1 MNNNSENQTSTEN
14 KTEGTANELSDLGKI
29 TVNSAVLKLEAC
41 LQNLKHS
48 HQEALCLNR
57 ISDTQGILQK
67 CCQNLQTLIQLEI
80 DAADLRKQFDE
91 KTKENS

>member
-1 MNNNSENQTSTEN
+1 MNNNSENQISTEN
-14 KTEGTANELSDLGKI
+14 KTGGYIDELSELGKI
-29 TVNSAVLKLEAC
+29 TVNSVVADLKAC
-41 LQNLKHS
+41 IQNLEHS

-57 ISDTQGILQK
+57 ISDTLGILQK
-67 CCQNLQTLIQLEI
+67 CCQNFRTLIQLEI